1 MMPWRSLGMLAFGLG
16 VIMMFIRMH
25 GDSYDFPTK
34 VNQSNESLPLSHEHQ
49 RRRVD
54 TVVLEVSTLFPEDPA
69 IIYPES
75 SHTTAAAAA
84 PFFMEDEVPL
94 EDVGNQLEEVD
105 KEHRDTGGDP
115 MAEDTT
121 QQQKK
126 PSPPLPRP
134 EGTDHQLGDG
144 RHDGQW
150 PVGKRRSMHPP
161 FSHSDQQDQQN
172 QYDRQVATDQ
182 TVLRGGKE
190 QPWAWLTMI
199 QHESDTCSPG
209 VVYQYG
215 RPLESVLRPGDD
227 NSWKLLY
234 THKLPGSII
243 HTSVSRR
250 LVPLSKEIRARRL
263 KERAERLTDTTRESA
278 LHGDARE
285 AIRLAVLYKVVQD
298 ETAAYYLRV
307 YHFGRF
313 QPADKPLQ
321 DDCGGQKSDCYQHD
335 PFVFFDYKLPGSMP
349 FKDFVLEHDTII
361 YTRANDPYMF
371 RFLKLPN
378 LKVGA
383 TSQNQPYELANGST
397 GPKQACKDVL
407 NLVYRTSDLALVPKS
422 NPKEEGFGV
431 LLAQVHEHSQGWTY
445 ETNIAKMDSSN
456 QWTVVQ
462 GSAYHPEKIQE
473 TDSIYEETTSY
484 VQPKPDPLIDIIQ
497 TLDPSILA
505 QRYAGMQRQGNQQS
519 QPQQHYLIDRVTFDV
534 MDPNLG
540 ALSDD
545 RTVMGLKTKRNNVLI
560 LKQIPMRPDL
570 EVPSSQPWRMA
581 MVLSDE
587 NYLYTPTPH
596 RYKREVRAMRIFQVP
611 RSQLH
616 TRSDESDTTAKDDP
630 NESRSSTEQ
639 RGGVEDPLQR
649 ILLMAFGDGHLV
661 AYNLDEATPSSS
673 TWTFI
678 QEKYQVVI
686 GMFAVVIVFV
696 INEAR

>member
-94 EDVGNQLEEVD
+94 EDVGNQLEDVD

-134 EGTDHQLGDG
+134 ESTDHQLGDG

-150 PVGKRRSMHPP
+150 PVGRRRSMHPP

-172 QYDRQVATDQ
+172 QYDRQVATAQ

-263 KERAERLTDTTRESA
+263 RERAERLTDTTRESA

-321 DDCGGQKSDCYQHD
+321 
-335 PFVFFDYKLPGSMP
+335 
-349 FKDFVLEHDTII
+349 
-361 YTRANDPYMF
+361 ANDPYMF

-383 TSQNQPYELANGST
+383 TSQNQPYELTNGST

-445 ETNIAKMDSSN
+445 ETSIAKMDSSN

-545 RTVMGLKTKRNNVLI
+545 RTVMGLKTK
-560 LKQIPMRPDL
+560 
-570 EVPSSQPWRMA
+570 
-581 MVLSDE
+581 
-587 NYLYTPTPH
+587 
-596 RYKREVRAMRIFQVP
+596 EVRAMRIFQVP

-616 TRSDESDTTAKDDP
+616 TRSDESDTTATDDP